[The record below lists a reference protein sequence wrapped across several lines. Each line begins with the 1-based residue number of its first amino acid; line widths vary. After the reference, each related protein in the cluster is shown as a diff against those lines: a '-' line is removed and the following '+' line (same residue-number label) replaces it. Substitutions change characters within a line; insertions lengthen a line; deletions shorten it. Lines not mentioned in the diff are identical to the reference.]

1 MSSTAAEQLRRVLHL
16 IPHLADD
23 QDHSV
28 EEIAAQ
34 AGVSRD
40 ELLADLIS
48 ISDRFDTPGGF
59 VDGVTVVL
67 ESERVN
73 VHANHFHRPMRLT
86 MPELCALELGLTML
100 RRERT
105 PSEQKPVDGAL
116 TRLRQA
122 ISDLPANERH
132 EGTRWAE
139 LAASGSAEHLVLL
152 RGAVRERQKVR
163 LRYRAGGSTES
174 SERTICPHSLAFAE
188 QMWYVVA
195 SGDDNKMRFFRLDR
209 VEEASR
215 IGEGFEPDAG
225 VATRMLEA
233 GKAFMSDTTHR
244 MTVRYSPRIARWVA
258 EREGATLAD
267 DGTLTLEHP
276 VADESWAIRHLLQ
289 YGPDAEV
296 LAPAELR
303 MLVAER
309 LGALSGGIA

>member
-1 MSSTAAEQLRRVLHL
+1 MSSTAAAQLRRVLHL

-23 QDHSV
+23 RDHSI
-28 EEIAAQ
+28 EEIATK

-40 ELLADLIS
+40 ELLDDLIS
-48 ISDRFDTPGGF
+48 ISHRFDTPGGF
-59 VDGVTVVL
+59 VDGVSVVL

-116 TRLRQA
+116 ARLRQA

-139 LAASGSAEHLVLL
+139 LAASGSAEHLELL

-163 LRYRAGGSTES
+163 LRYRAGGATET
-174 SERTICPHSLAFAE
+174 SERVIRPHSLAFAE

-195 SGDDNKMRFFRLDR
+195 SGDDSQIRFFRLDR

-215 IGEGFEPDAG
+215 IGEGFDPDADM
-225 VATRMLEA
+225 AARMLEA
-233 GKAFMSDTTHR
+233 GKAFISDTARR

-258 EREGATLAD
+258 EREGATPAE
-267 DGTLTLEHP
+267 DGSLTLEHP
-276 VADESWAIRHLLQ
+276 VADDSWAVRHVLQ
-289 YGPDAEV
+289 YGPDAE
-296 LAPAELR
+296 LIAPPELR
-303 MLVAER
+303 TMVAER
-309 LGALSGGIA
+309 VASLGGPRA